1 MKFLKIKNNILFS
14 NLICFL
20 AVALFSFS
28 FPINEV
34 LLKSWKIF
42 SLLFFRNIF
51 ALILLLIICVV
62 FHKYKKISFKDWIK
76 GILIGGIGFGLGTTL
91 IVFCQLFSGPVIA
104 ALAAAMMPVSGVFLE
119 YIFEKK
125 RITLNFFI
133 SIVLVIIGGIIVS
146 GISSENLVFNF
157 GIFLGIFSSLFFA
170 WGSRQTVI
178 SLNNVNVMAQT
189 LVTTAGMSIF
199 SLLVLILSNF
209 LFKNE
214 LFIYEFKFNDMGLLI
229 FYSFFCIAISQVL
242 WIRAVKLIGIGIA
255 SFHLNI
261 TPFYVMLILIFIGYE
276 WSWIKFAGALI
287 VFSGIVI
294 SQKDILKKIN
304 L

>member
-1 MKFLKIKNNILFS
+1 
-14 NLICFL
+14 
-20 AVALFSFS
+20 
-28 FPINEV
+28 
-34 LLKSWKIF
+34 
-42 SLLFFRNIF
+42 
-51 ALILLLIICVV
+51 
-62 FHKYKKISFKDWIK
+62 
-76 GILIGGIGFGLGTTL
+76 
-91 IVFCQLFSGPVIA
+91 
-104 ALAAAMMPVSGVFLE
+104 
-119 YIFEKK
+119 
-125 RITLNFFI
+125 
-133 SIVLVIIGGIIVS
+133 
-146 GISSENLVFNF
+146 
-157 GIFLGIFSSLFFA
+157 
-170 WGSRQTVI
+170 
-178 SLNNVNVMAQT
+178 MAQT

-287 VFSGIVI
+287 VFSGL
-294 SQKDILKKIN
+294 SK
-304 L
+304 